1 MKLSKTKLS
10 KIIQS
15 GVILGRLPGQLLK
28 TGLTLTKNSLKTLA
42 ESALIPQVLRAVASA
57 TDAAIPNKI
66 RLGAKNM
73 EKKMED
79 IIKIGKYLEVSD
91 LLIKIISQTM

>member
-15 GVILGRLPGQLLK
+15 GAILGRLPGQLLK
-28 TGLTLTKNSLKTLA
+28 TGLTLTKNSLKALA

-73 EKKMED
+73 GKK
-79 IIKIGKYLEVSD
+79 KGRYH
-91 LLIKIISQTM
+91 

>member
-10 KIIQS
+10 EIIQS

-57 TDAAIPNKI
+57 TDAAIPNEI

-73 EKKMED
+73 GKKKR
-79 IIKIGKYLEVSD
+79 KISLKQENIQKYL
-91 LLIKIISQTM
+91 IY